1 MIVQPTREALERA
14 AEIIRSG
21 GLVAFPTETVYGLG
35 ANALDASAVA
45 RIYEAKGRPF
55 ASPLIVHVLD
65 EVGARSLTAEWPKH
79 AQQLAE
85 RFWPGPLTLVLKKAE
100 SVPDLVTAGLDSVGI
115 RVPANPVALA
125 LIRSAG
131 VPIAAPSANLFT
143 QLSPTTAQHVEAGLG
158 TRVDMIL
165 DGGPTTVGI
174 ESTVV
179 SLRRTP
185 PSILRPGMISRAELE
200 EVTGII
206 WQREFGATQL
216 TDAAESPGQHPRHY
230 SPRTPF
236 YLLGAGIDPPPG
248 RGRII
253 ELPADRESYAHHL
266 YAELHRA
273 DAEGW
278 DWIAVM
284 RPPDTA
290 EWSGILDRLKRA
302 EHAAI
307 EYQAVIRSKVLL

>member
-35 ANALDASAVA
+35 ANALDTDAVA

-65 EVGARSLTAEWPKH
+65 EVAARALASEWPKQ
-79 AQQLAE
+79 AQQLAQ
-85 RFWPGPLTLVLKKAE
+85 RFWPGPLTLVLRKAE
-100 SVPDLVTAGLDSVGI
+100 TVPDLVTAGLDSVGI

-125 LIRSAG
+125 LIRAAG

-143 QLSPTTAQHVEAGLG
+143 HLSPTTAQHVESGLG

-165 DGGPTTVGI
+165 DGGATTVGI

-185 PSILRPGMISRAELE
+185 PSILRPGMISQSELQAA
-200 EVTGII
+200 TGIA
-206 WQREFGATQL
+206 WQREVDRTRISDG
-216 TDAAESPGQHPRHY
+216 AESPGQQPRHY
-230 SPRTPF
+230 APRTPF
-236 YLLGAGIDPPPG
+236 YVLGPGMDRPSG

-253 ELPADRESYAHHL
+253 ELPADRESYAHQL

-273 DAEGW
+273 DQQGW
-278 DWIAVM
+278 DWIAVL

-302 EHAAI
+302 AQATI
-307 EYQAVIRSKVLL
+307 EDQAVARSNTLL

>member
-1 MIVQPTREALERA
+1 MIVQPTKEALERA

-35 ANALDASAVA
+35 ANALDANAVA

-55 ASPLIVHVLD
+55 ASPLIVHVGD
-65 EVGARSLTAEWPKH
+65 EVGARSLTAEWPKY
-79 AQQLAE
+79 AQQLAQ

-115 RVPANPVALA
+115 RVPANPVAFA
-125 LIRSAG
+125 LIRAAR

-185 PSILRPGMISRAELE
+185 PSILRPGMISRTELE
-200 EVTGII
+200 TATGIV
-206 WQREFGATQL
+206 WREEIDRTQL

-230 SPRTPF
+230 APRTPF
-236 YLLGAGIDPPPG
+236 YVLGSRSDSPSG

-253 ELPADRESYAHHL
+253 ELPADREAYAHQL

-273 DAEGW
+273 DEEGW
-278 DWIAVM
+278 DWIAVI
-284 RPPDTA
+284 RPPDTT

-302 EHAAI
+302 AHAAS
-307 EYQAVIRSKVLL
+307 ESQAVARSNALL

>member
-1 MIVQPTREALERA
+1 MIVQPTGEALERA

-35 ANALDASAVA
+35 ANALDADAVA
-45 RIYEAKGRPF
+45 RIYQAKGRPF

-65 EVGARSLTAEWPKH
+65 EIGARSLAAEWPRQ
-79 AQQLAE
+79 AQQLAQ

-115 RVPANPVALA
+115 RVPANPTALA
-125 LIRSAG
+125 LIRAAG

-143 QLSPTTAQHVEAGLG
+143 QLSPTTAQHVETSLG

-165 DGGPTTVGI
+165 DGGPTPVGI

-200 EVTGII
+200 AITGIV
-206 WQREFGATQL
+206 WQREFDRTRL
-216 TDAAESPGQHPRHY
+216 TDSAESPGQHPRHY
-230 SPRTPF
+230 APRTPF
-236 YLLGAGIDPPPG
+236 YVLEPGTDPPSG

-253 ELPADRESYAHHL
+253 ELPADRESYAHQL

-273 DAEGW
+273 DGEGW

-302 EHAAI
+302 AHATI
-307 EYQAVIRSKVLL
+307 ENQAVARSNALL